1 MLPDPQQTF
10 VDAYNKIEP
19 STPWLQDLRR
29 EAMAKFCEQGLPN
42 KKVEAWKYTNLL
54 NLNKQNYTLN
64 TDATFTAAQLA
75 ELNLP
80 TGDKLIC
87 VNGKFDAELSSCSQD
102 KITFSSL
109 STAIQNQP
117 GLIKP
122 YLERAP
128 SPNVRGFADIN
139 TALFQDGVVVHI
151 RANHKAEPILLL
163 CVYTSDVK
171 HHMQHMRNIIICDA
185 NSEASLVEYH
195 LGLTEVESLT
205 SCVNEVYLK
214 ENSQCQV
221 LRIQAAACTASHFTE
236 TRVEQARDSQFVHE
250 NFDIKGKQIR
260 HDLQA
265 NLNEPGATVRL
276 NGLYYATDKQ
286 YVDSHTT
293 INHVAPHTHSQEFY
307 KGVIADQAHA
317 VFNGR
322 VIVHKNASKITT
334 DQKNP
339 NLLLSAKAEINTK
352 PELEI
357 YNDDVKAAHGA
368 TVAQLDEKALFYL
381 MSRGID
387 ADTAKSALLTG
398 FVQEMIDTIPSPEW
412 KAYLQSKIEL
422 RFQND

>member
-1 MLPDPQQTF
+1 M
-10 VDAYNKIEP
+10 
-19 STPWLQDLRR
+19 
-29 EAMAKFCEQGLPN
+29 
-42 KKVEAWKYTNLL
+42 
-54 NLNKQNYTLN
+54 
-64 TDATFTAAQLA
+64 
-75 ELNLP
+75 
-80 TGDKLIC
+80 
-87 VNGKFDAELSSCSQD
+87 
-102 KITFSSL
+102 
-109 STAIQNQP
+109 
-117 GLIKP
+117 
-122 YLERAP
+122 
-128 SPNVRGFADIN
+128 
-139 TALFQDGVVVHI
+139 
-151 RANHKAEPILLL
+151 
-163 CVYTSDVK
+163 
-171 HHMQHMRNIIICDA
+171 
-185 NSEASLVEYH
+185 EYH
-195 LGLTEVESLT
+195 LGLTDVESLT
-205 SCVNEVYLK
+205 SCVNEVYLN

-276 NGLYYATDKQ
+276 NGLYYAKDKQ